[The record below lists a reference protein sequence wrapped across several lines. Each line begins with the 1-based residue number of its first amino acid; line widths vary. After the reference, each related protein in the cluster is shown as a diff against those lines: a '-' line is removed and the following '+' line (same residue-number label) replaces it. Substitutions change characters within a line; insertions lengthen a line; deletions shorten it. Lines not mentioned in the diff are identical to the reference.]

1 MKIPLKI
8 LVNDDDETTQK
19 LMCLYLADYENVVT
33 VGCGEEAIKECISNS
48 FDLVIMDIKS
58 RNGTDGVQTLN
69 KIREIE
75 RYKSIPVLAVTA
87 FAMKGDKEYFLKEG
101 FDGYMA
107 KPFTKKTLI
116 ELIKKYQP
124 IT

>member
-1 MKIPLKI
+1 MKIPLKV

-19 LMCLYLADYENVVT
+19 LICLYLADYENVVT
-33 VGCGEEAIKECISNS
+33 VGCGQEAIKECMSNS

-58 RNGTDGVQTLN
+58 RNGMDGVQTLN

-75 RYKSIPVLAVTA
+75 RYKDIPVLAVTA
-87 FAMKGDKEYFLKEG
+87 FALKGDKEFFLQEG
-101 FDGYMA
+101 FDGYLA
-107 KPFTKKTLI
+107 KPFDKKTLI
-116 ELIKKYQP
+116 EFIKKYQS